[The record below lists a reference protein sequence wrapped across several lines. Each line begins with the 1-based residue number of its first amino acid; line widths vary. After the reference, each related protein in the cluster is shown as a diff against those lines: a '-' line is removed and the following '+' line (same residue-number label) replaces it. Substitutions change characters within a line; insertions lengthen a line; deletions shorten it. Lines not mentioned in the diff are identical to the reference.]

1 MGEGQRGAVLGSEGG
16 SSGWAL
22 PSGVRG
28 VRAPQPRV
36 DVVGASMDGRAFRR
50 TGLKGGMQFSR
61 GGLGPIL
68 PACWKG
74 AD

>member
-1 MGEGQRGAVLGSEGG
+1 MAKGG
-16 SSGWAL
+16 CF
-22 PSGVRG
+22 GVRRWQQRVG
-28 VRAPQPRV
+28 FAIRRPGRPGPQPRV